1 MLKSTLTV
9 LLTKAVEAAFC
20 IKAKLEK
27 TLAVVL
33 SSATTWWQAKAGAVP
48 GPREVKQKSVM
59 RAEVFP
65 VFERI
70 HGAAIWA
77 LALASASHI

>member
-1 MLKSTLTV
+1 MLQ
-9 LLTKAVEAAFC
+9 TKAVEAAFC
-20 IKAKLEK
+20 IKAKLAK
-27 TLAVVL
+27 ILAVVL

-70 HGAAIWA
+70 YGTAVRA
-77 LALASASHI
+77 LALTSAGHI

>member
-9 LLTKAVEAAFC
+9 LRTKAVEAAFC

-27 TLAVVL
+27 ALAVVL
-33 SSATTWWQAKAGAVP
+33 FSATTWWQAKAGAVP
-48 GPREVKQKSVM
+48 GPRGVKQNSVM

-77 LALASASHI
+77 LALPSAGHI

>member
-1 MLKSTLTV
+1 MLP
-9 LLTKAVEAAFC
+9 TKAVEAAFY

-27 TLAVVL
+27 ILAVVL
-33 SSATTWWQAKAGAVP
+33 SSATTWWQAKAGAAL

-65 VFERI
+65 VFKRI

-77 LALASASHI
+77 LALASAGHI